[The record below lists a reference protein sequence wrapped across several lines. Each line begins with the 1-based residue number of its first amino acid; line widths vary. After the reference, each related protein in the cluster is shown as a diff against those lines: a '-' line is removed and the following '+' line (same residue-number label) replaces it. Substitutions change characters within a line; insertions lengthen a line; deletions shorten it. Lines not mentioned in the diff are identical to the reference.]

1 MTEQEKELALL
12 LNSFI
17 PTHREKWLDEELISA
32 ARALI
37 QTYPQILA
45 EKVEFI
51 EANVGF
57 DTSIVAKIKIPL
69 KWIDKNIEVFIREV
83 KE

>member
-12 LNSFI
+12 LNSFR
-17 PTHREKWLDEELISA
+17 PKHREKWLDKELLSA

-45 EKVEFI
+45 EKVLDDIPNNE
-51 EANVGF
+51 
-57 DTSIVAKIKIPL
+57 TIKDFSSHFFSCAL
-69 KWIDKNIEVFIREV
+69 KSKHIQVFIREV
-83 KE
+83 VS